1 MRYADKHMAAMNL
14 VFLGTGTSVGVPMI
28 GCDCPVCV
36 STDPCNRRRRT
47 SLYVTCGDV
56 HVVIDTPP
64 DFREQALTY
73 GLRQI
78 DAVLFTHAHADHI
91 FGFDDIRR
99 FNTLQ
104 GGVAIPAYAD
114 PATLDNLRRVFDYVI
129 RAPEPGIYR
138 PLVDFRQ
145 IDGPFA
151 VSSLR
156 APVGTSGQLTVRPV
170 EVLHGRDRTLGFR
183 LEGGGRS
190 VGYVPDCAAV
200 PTTAMDVLRG
210 VDVMILDALRYTPH
224 PTHLTVA
231 QSLAIL
237 RGIGARSS
245 YLVHLCHELDH
256 HVLETSLPDGV
267 YVSYDGL
274 RVAV

>member
-1 MRYADKHMAAMNL
+1 MLASNMAGIDL
-14 VFLGTGTSVGVPMI
+14 LFLGTGTSVGVPMI
-28 GCDCPVCV
+28 GCSCPVCL

-47 SLYVTCGDV
+47 SLYVVSGDV

-64 DFREQALTY
+64 DFREQALAY
-73 GLRQI
+73 GLRRV

-104 GGVAIPAYAD
+104 GETAIPAYAD
-114 PATLDNLRRVFDYVI
+114 PATLCDLRRVFDYVA

-138 PLVDFRQ
+138 PLVDFRA

-156 APVGTSGQLTVRPV
+156 ATSGSSGLLTVRPV
-170 EVLHGRDRTLGFR
+170 EVLHGRGKTLGFR

-200 PTTAMDVLRG
+200 PAAALEVLRG

-245 YLVHLCHELDH
+245 YLIHLCHELDH
-256 HVLETSLPDGV
+256 HALATSLPDGV
-267 YVSYDGL
+267 FVSYDGL
-274 RVAV
+274 HVAV